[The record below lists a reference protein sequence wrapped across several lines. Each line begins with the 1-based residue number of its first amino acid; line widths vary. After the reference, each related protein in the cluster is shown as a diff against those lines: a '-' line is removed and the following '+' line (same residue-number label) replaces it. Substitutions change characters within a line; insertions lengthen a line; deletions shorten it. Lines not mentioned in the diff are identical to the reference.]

1 MTNIPSILAILFLL
15 AVVLINQW
23 WLRLLFAPLVAF
35 AIFAAVAEAKHWRKI
50 MLFALACSPSLLY
63 AEVVCVETS
72 STQCVNGYQCQQ
84 VTGRGTGVIIG
95 ELSDGRAAVLTAG
108 HVVTGSQSVMVW
120 WYQGQRLA
128 ATVLASR
135 NDGMV
140 DAALLA
146 VRIPGPFHC
155 APLSDQ
161 VMPDVDVKIDGFPE
175 MSTTVQTF
183 RGRLSGS
190 TISRV
195 TVRQGMSGGPV
206 IYDGKIVGIIRGH
219 YADGNRESI
228 CTSGP
233 VLCSWLRET
242 IGYVPRCAESR
253 PTQKPAVKPSPIAI
267 APPPPR
273 DDDGID
279 RIVAKLDAIERRLTV
294 IERMPIQPGERG
306 EQGPPGERGPIGP
319 RGEKGDRGLPGQS
332 ADRSEMARLWAEI
345 ESLKKTQLTVQMK
358 ANGIVVDEDQ
368 YPIAG
373 YVETVDDRGNTVRTP
388 KPIVFEFTRRDKT
401 VLSGTE

>member
-1 MTNIPSILAILFLL
+1 MRELMILALL
-15 AVVLINQW
+15 CA
-23 WLRLLFAPLVAF
+23 ASVA
-35 AIFAAVAEAKHWRKI
+35 
-50 MLFALACSPSLLY
+50 S
-63 AEVVCVETS
+63 AEVVSVETS
-72 STQCVNGYQCQQ
+72 STRCVNGYQCQQ

-95 ELSDGRAAVLTAG
+95 ELPDGRAAVLTAG
-108 HVVTGSQSVMVW
+108 HVVAGSQSVMVW

-140 DAALLA
+140 DGALLA

-155 APLSDQ
+155 VPLSDQ

-183 RGRLSGS
+183 RGRLSGC

-206 IYDGKIVGIIRGH
+206 IYDGKIVGIISGH
-219 YADGNRESI
+219 YADGNRDSV
-228 CTSGP
+228 CTPGP
-233 VLCSWLRET
+233 VLCSWLRST
-242 IGYVPRCAESR
+242 VGYVPRCAESR
-253 PTQKPAVKPSPIAI
+253 PTQKPAVKPSPIAV
-267 APPPPR
+267 APPPPP
-273 DDDGID
+273 DDSGID

-294 IERMPIQPGERG
+294 IERMPIPACERGEPGQPGERG
-306 EQGPPGERGPIGP
+306 PVGPQGP
-319 RGEKGDRGLPGQS
+319 RGEKGDRGLLGQS

>member
-1 MTNIPSILAILFLL
+1 MRELMILA
-15 AVVLINQW
+15 VLC
-23 WLRLLFAPLVAF
+23 AASVA
-35 AIFAAVAEAKHWRKI
+35 
-50 MLFALACSPSLLY
+50 S
-63 AEVVCVETS
+63 AEVVSVETS
-72 STQCVNGYQCQQ
+72 STRCVNGYQCQQ

-108 HVVTGSQSVMVW
+108 HVVAGSQSVMVW

-146 VRIPGPFHC
+146 MRIPGQFHC
-155 APLSDQ
+155 VPLSDQ

-183 RGRLSGS
+183 RGRLSGC

-195 TVRQGMSGGPV
+195 TVKQGMSGGPV
-206 IYDGKIVGIIRGH
+206 VYDGKIVGIISGH
-219 YADGNRESI
+219 YVDGNRDSV
-228 CTSGP
+228 CTPGP
-233 VLCSWLRET
+233 VLCSWLRST
-242 IGYVPRCAESR
+242 VGYVPRCAESR
-253 PTQKPAVKPSPIAI
+253 PTQKPAVKPSPIAV

-294 IERMPIQPGERG
+294 IERMPIQAGERG
-306 EQGPPGERGPIGP
+306 EQGPPGECGPMGP
-319 RGEKGDRGLPGQS
+319 RGERGERGLPGQP

-358 ANGIVVDEDQ
+358 ANGVVVDEDEF
-368 YPIAG
+368 PITG
-373 YVETVDDRGNTVRTP
+373 YIETVDDRGNPVRTP